1 MISRGDIQRLS
12 GSTSYSKG
20 LDIYRS
26 GYKIQKFDVEEKRD
40 TDFIQA
46 LVKGSGRNSYT
57 VQITYDKDMDR
68 VKQIYCSCPAF
79 YSYSGICKHC
89 VAVLLEY
96 AEYRADQE
104 LLERSVREREALGL
118 GVRRREQSTPV
129 FMKQL
134 LEMQMK
140 KKVAPLLQKKVY
152 GKVKLEPI
160 MRVCEQRSGLQLD
173 LEFKIGIGQ
182 MYVVKDVFEFSKNME
197 QKRDHSYGK
206 KLQFVHIP
214 EAFEEQ
220 AKHLVQFLQNWVNA
234 NKNRYIQMNSG
245 YGYSYGYGGSPPKLR
260 NIPLS
265 GDDLSE
271 FLELMGDTP
280 FWVYLD
286 SYGEKLWR
294 VSDQKLPR
302 YMTITGQ
309 ENGINVEINTLLG
322 YNLGRYYVYFE
333 DGLIY
338 KMRAE
343 EQEPI
348 AEFLSCMAEIPERKV
363 FIQKEDVPVFC
374 KELLPTLEKFFVCR
388 KENFQEEDY
397 GVQQALFEIYLDM
410 PQEDFVTCRIMAKY
424 GDKAHNVY
432 ERSVMEGRDLVY
444 EIEVS
449 ERIAVYFNA
458 YDEKKMELVLADD
471 EEKLYELLT
480 EGILRMQELGEVYI
494 SDALKKINIRESPKI
509 SVGVS
514 LAGDMLQL
522 RMTAGDMPQET
533 LVEILSKYN
542 KKKKYYRLKNGDFI
556 NTDDDGIDAM
566 MELKEGLQLTGRQ
579 LRQEEITLPK
589 YHALYLDEEL
599 KEHAALPADKDRRFK
614 SLVRNMKTVEDND
627 FEIPEHMAGILRE
640 YQKRGYLW
648 IKTLKHNGFGGILA
662 DDMGLGKTLQVITF
676 LCSEFQESD
685 EETSVRCLV
694 VCPSSLIFNW
704 HSELE
709 KFAPELPVTMI
720 AGAAAERR
728 KLIEN
733 AGIRDILITSYD
745 LLKRD
750 IEHYKELEFAY
761 QIIDEAQY
769 IKNHGTQAARA
780 VKQVR
785 AGFKL
790 ALTGTPVENRL
801 SELWS
806 IFDYLMP
813 GFLYSYE
820 RFRKE
825 MELPIVQ
832 NQAEQPM
839 KRLQKMIRPF
849 VLRRLKKDVL
859 KDLPDKI
866 EKNMFARLEGEQQKL
881 YDAHVQR
888 LKLLL
893 DKQTDEEF
901 RTSKIQILSELTKL
915 RQLCCDPGLLYEDYS
930 ANSAKADMCVE
941 LIQNAVNGGHKILL
955 FSQFTTMLEQ
965 LQKRFEQENI
975 TYYSLRGST
984 SKEKRN
990 KLVKE
995 FNENDVSVFC
1005 ISLKAG
1011 GTGLNLTAADIVIH
1025 YDPWWN
1031 LAVQNQATDRAHRI
1045 GQKKVVSVYRLIVKD
1060 SIEENITKLQEKK
1073 KELADQILGGEGM
1086 SQGSFSREELLELL
1100 T

>member
-57 VQITYDKDMDR
+57 VQITYDIDMDR

-96 AEYRADQE
+96 TEYRADQE
-104 LLERSVREREALGL
+104 LLERSEKEREALGL

-140 KKVAPLLQKKVY
+140 KKVAPLLQKEVY

-160 MRVCEQRSGLQLD
+160 MRVCEERSGLQLD

-197 QKRDHSYGK
+197 QKRNHSYGK
-206 KLQFVHIP
+206 KLQFVHMP

-271 FLELMGDTP
+271 FLDLMGDTP

-286 SYGEKLWR
+286 SSGEKLWR

-302 YMTITGQ
+302 YMTITGK

-348 AEFLSCMAEIPERKV
+348 ADFLSCMAEIPERKV

-410 PQEDFVTCRIMAKY
+410 PQEDFVTCRILAKY
-424 GDKAHNVY
+424 GEKAHNVY

-444 EIEVS
+444 EIEIS

-509 SVGVS
+509 AVGVS

-522 RMTAGDMPQET
+522 RMTAGDMSQEA

-556 NTDDDGIDAM
+556 NADDDGIDAM
-566 MELKEGLQLTGRQ
+566 MELKEGLQLTDRQ

-709 KFAPELPVTMI
+709 KFAPKLPVTMI

-728 KLIEN
+728 KLIKN

-785 AGFKL
+785 TGFKL

-888 LKLLL
+888 LRLLL
-893 DKQTDEEF
+893 DRQTDEEF

-965 LQKRFEQENI
+965 LQRRLEQENI

-984 SKEKRN
+984 SKERRN

-995 FNENDVSVFC
+995 FNENNVSVFC

-1100 T
+1100 R